1 MPLTGRD
8 FSQRVLAEV
17 PEPPEMVTALA
28 IAHKIAEEL
37 QLSAHDCLQQVRSQ
51 LRDLQLRRA
60 VRRVQGG
67 SKGQPLGWHRYRP
80 ARTKFSSGGTAGSSE
95 LK

>member
-67 SKGQPLGWHRYRP
+67 SKEQPLVV
-80 ARTKFSSGGTAGSSE
+80 E
-95 LK
+95 I